1 MSGQEEQQEQE
12 HHDNVERFVDL
23 MMMASVASP
32 VRSSNLLDYLYL
44 RGVPISISPLQQAGG
59 GAAANNWNDIESAA
73 AAILNRSLYDR
84 HPVKKVITEEA
95 RSDIVDKKF
104 TIAMVE
110 ELKINGVCGIWQEEF
125 EDGEDIKILP
135 CNHAFKSV
143 AIMKW
148 LEEEKAECPVCRFCL
163 KSKEVN
169 ENQNRNLYHDDDHD
183 NDDNDHDYDGD
194 ESEGEEEGEEEVV
207 DRDADADAAA
217 QDNDVIRV
225 NNVASRLIQ
234 SVAGRVNQPYHN
246 HSVAMPMNQLLQS
259 VRMLSSSSRLREPI
273 HVGREVRAEAIQH
286 AAAHAAHA
294 PRAPRAPHAPHAPHA
309 HHALPLL
316 NNLNLNPNNNNN
328 LNNNNNNHNNNNNNN
343 NYNII
348 NNNYY
353 YYDYDRNI
361 YHIDVDEVHQDIV
374 SNQEQVDIEEAIRR
388 SLEQS

>member
-1 MSGQEEQQEQE
+1 M
-12 HHDNVERFVDL
+12 
-23 MMMASVASP
+23 
-32 VRSSNLLDYLYL
+32 
-44 RGVPISISPLQQAGG
+44 PISISPLQQAGG

-95 RSDIVDKKF
+95 RCDIVDKKF

-148 LEEEKAECPVCRFCL
+148 LEEEKAECPICRFCL

-194 ESEGEEEGEEEVV
+194 ESEGEEEVV

-225 NNVASRLIQ
+225 NNIASRLIQ
-234 SVAGRVNQPYHN
+234 SVAGRVNQPYHH

-286 AAAHAAHA
+286 AAAHA
-294 PRAPRAPHAPHAPHA
+294 PR
-309 HHALPLL
+309 ALPLL

-328 LNNNNNNHNNNNNNN
+328 LNNNNNNNHNNNNNNN

-374 SNQEQVDIEEAIRR
+374 SNQEQADIEEAIRR
-388 SLEQS
+388 SLE